1 MIDATLSWMRRVT
14 ASSIAAWGTAAGD
27 RASMRDSSS
36 SLNAACRLLI
46 ASSSDCSEATATATS
61 SVDPADDAKSG
72 AGVAYGDVSTPPVPP
87 TDGVFIADAGAVAG
101 VLGADS
107 PLVASFGEVLRLLPF
122 LEGVGS
128 SLSLPPRSS
137 SATRASACFRARSRI
152 WFSAARRI
160 LLRCSMSSPP
170 TEGPDRGTLASC

>member
-1 MIDATLSWMRRVT
+1 MIDATLSWMRCVT

-61 SVDPADDAKSG
+61 SIDPADDAKSG
-72 AGVAYGDVSTPPVPP
+72 AGVAYGDVPTPPLPP
-87 TDGVFIADAGAVAG
+87 PDGVFIADAGAVA
-101 VLGADS
+101 L
-107 PLVASFGEVLRLLPF
+107 FGEVRLLPF
-122 LEGVGS
+122 LEGVS

-160 LLRCSMSSPP
+160 LLRCSMLSPQ
-170 TEGPDRGTLASC
+170 GADRGTLASC